1 MDERLKNIVVNLER
15 MKIGLDDTF
24 KFECQMCGKCCIHR
38 EDILLNPKDIYN
50 MAKELNLTA
59 EELVEKYCEVYIGQD
74 SRIPI
79 VRLKPK
85 GSVNRCPLLKDR
97 KCMVH
102 RSKPTV
108 CAMYPIGRCITLHGK
123 TAADIDMDSV
133 QYIFNKP
140 ECRGSDGTKTQ
151 TVREWLEAFGIPV
164 DDEFFILWQRSITK
178 LGSAFRKIEKKIS
191 QETMLMLWNA
201 AFVGLYLHYQTEL
214 DFMSQFEENAQNFT
228 TMLHSTFGDMLEG
241 RE

>member
-1 MDERLKNIVVNLER
+1 MDERALDIINNLER
-15 MKIGLDDTF
+15 MKIGLDDKF
-24 KFECQMCGKCCIHR
+24 KFDCKMCGKCCIHR
-38 EDILLNPKDIYN
+38 DDILLTPKDIYN

-79 VRLKPK
+79 VRLKPR

-108 CAMYPIGRCITLHGK
+108 CAMYPIGRCLILAGK
-123 TAADIDMDSV
+123 TAADINMDSV
-133 QYIFNKP
+133 QYIFNRP

-151 TVREWLEAFGIPV
+151 TVREWLAIFDVPV
-164 DDEFFILWQRSITK
+164 KDEFFIMWQKVAIMDM
-178 LGSAFRKIEKKIS
+178 GSVFRQIEKKVS
-191 QETMLMLWNA
+191 DKTMKMLWNA
-201 AFVGLYLHYQTEL
+201 AFVSLYLHYQTDL
-214 DFMSQFEENAQNFT
+214 DFMVQFEENAQKFT
-228 TMLHSTFGDMLEG
+228 SLLHSAIGEV
-241 RE
+241 

>member
-1 MDERLKNIVVNLER
+1 MDERLKNIVDNFER

-50 MAKELNLTA
+50 MAKELDLTT
-59 EELVEKYCEVYIGQD
+59 EELVEKYCETYIGSD

-79 VRLKPK
+79 VRLKPR

-108 CAMYPIGRCITLHGK
+108 CAMYPIGRCVILAGE
-123 TAADIDMDSV
+123 TAGDIDMDSV
-133 QYIFNKP
+133 QYIFNRP
-140 ECRGSDGTKTQ
+140 ECRGSDGTETHTVK
-151 TVREWLEAFGIPV
+151 VREWLEFFGIPV
-164 DDEFFILWQRSITK
+164 KDEFFIKWQRIVMDM
-178 LGSAFRKIEKKIS
+178 GSVFREIEKKIS
-191 QETMLMLWNA
+191 DETMEMLWTA

-214 DFMSQFEENAQNFT
+214 DFMTQFEENTQKFIAL
-228 TMLHSTFGDMLEG
+228 LHAGLGDV
-241 RE
+241 

>member
-1 MDERLKNIVVNLER
+1 MDKRLQDIVNNFER

-24 KFECQMCGKCCIHR
+24 KFECKMCGKCCIHR
-38 EDILLNPKDIYN
+38 DDILLTPKDVYN
-50 MAKELNLTA
+50 MSKELNLRT

-108 CAMYPIGRCITLHGK
+108 CAMYPIGRYLALAGK
-123 TAADIDMDSV
+123 TAADIDLDSM

-140 ECRGSDGTKTQ
+140 DCKGSEGTETH
-151 TVREWLEAFGIPV
+151 TVREWLESFGIPIN
-164 DDEFFILWQRSITK
+164 DEFFLKWQKMAMEMGTV
-178 LGSAFRKIEKKIS
+178 FRKIEKKVSDQTI
-191 QETMLMLWNA
+191 EMLWNA
-201 AFVGLYLHYQTEL
+201 AFISLYLHYDTEQ
-214 DFMSQFEENAQNFT
+214 DFMCQFEENAQKFT
-228 TMLHSTFGDMLEG
+228 ELLHSVVEKI
-241 RE
+241 